1 MLGRFRVQRKGDYGV
16 AVTVELPKDLLELL
30 SRPSICYLSTLMPD
44 GSPHLTQ
51 TWVDT
56 DGTHILINTVQG
68 HQKVRNIARDPRV
81 AVSVSDREEPRRYFQ
96 VRGRV
101 LDVTTDGAAEHIER
115 LSMRYTGRAYTWYGG
130 RDQVRVLL
138 TIAAKRIT
146 RNG

>member
-1 MLGRFRVQRKGDYGV
+1 MLGRFRVRRKGDYGV
-16 AVTVELPKDLLELL
+16 AVTVELSKDLLELL
-30 SRPSICYLSTLMPD
+30 ARPSICYLSTLMPD

-56 DGTHILINTVQG
+56 DGTHVLINTVAG

-101 LDVTTDGAAEHIER
+101 VDVTTDGAAEHIDK
-115 LSMRYTGRAYTWYGG
+115 LSMRYRGQPYPWFGG
-130 RDQVRVLL
+130 RDEVRVLL
-138 TIAAKRIT
+138 TIEANRIT
-146 RNG
+146 HPR